1 MFTILDIFK
10 YYTQTNH
17 LLTQSQPE
25 QPKRTEVQLD
35 PETRNLFSQVQGDI
49 LRGFNKPEFR
59 LIFFNIGDNSNIE
72 NARTFFRGLSKRIPN
87 TLELIKA
94 AQDLKDKRD
103 KDPNFIPSETFL
115 HVSF

>member
-35 PETRNLFSQVQGDI
+35 PETQRLFSQVQGDI
-49 LRGFNKPEFR
+49 LRGFNKAEFR
-59 LIFFNIGDNSNIE
+59 LIFFNIGDESNKE
-72 NARTFFRGLSKRIPN
+72 NAKKFVRDLSTRIPS
-87 TLELIKA
+87 TQELINA
-94 AQDLKDKRD
+94 AENLQIKRD
-103 KDPNFIPSETFL
+103 KDPDFI
-115 HVSF
+115 